1 MKEHKSIGNIQ
12 TCLRKMD
19 IYTLMIDKDIVIKL
33 EIKLMF
39 FIALNKSRMKRVYSL
54 ISFLRL
60 IKRVPSV
67 NGTCSQNDEHDPN

>member
-33 EIKLMF
+33 EIKLML
-39 FIALNKSRMKRVYSL
+39 FIALNKSRMKRVYT
-54 ISFLRL
+54 SFLRL

>member
-19 IYTLMIDKDIVIKL
+19 IYTLMIDKDILIKL

-39 FIALNKSRMKRVYSL
+39 FIALNKSGMKSIYSL

-60 IKRVPSV
+60 MKRVPSV
-67 NGTCSQNDEHDPN
+67 NGTCSRNDEHDPH

>member
-39 FIALNKSRMKRVYSL
+39 FIALNKGGLSL
-54 ISFLRL
+54 RKAVTSKFYL
-60 IKRVPSV
+60 
-67 NGTCSQNDEHDPN
+67 GTIIMHQ